1 VPSPSV
7 WSMPSLEERQ
17 LAAIAEVRDVSQRL
31 AVEVW
36 LRGGWAADFCLG
48 QVTREHADVDWF
60 AWAGHL
66 PSIAD
71 GLQRR
76 GWEQV
81 DEPVDDHVDAQ
92 TDPTQRTL
100 VRDGV
105 RMSFAAMAP
114 GSGVT
119 ALLTD
124 ARVGRIGG
132 QHCLTISSESQ
143 QLEHSLRLRA

>member
-1 VPSPSV
+1 VPRPSV
-7 WSMPSLEERQ
+7 GPVPNLVERQ
-17 LAAIAEVRDVSQRL
+17 LAAIAEVREVSQRL
-31 AVEVW
+31 AVDVW

-71 GLQRR
+71 RLQQA

-81 DEPVDDHVDAQ
+81 DEHADDRAH
-92 TDPTQRTL
+92 RTL

-119 ALLTD
+119 ALL
-124 ARVGRIGG
+124 AGAQVGRIGA
-132 QHCLTISSESQ
+132 QHCLTISSDSQ
-143 QLEHSLRLRA
+143 QLEDSLQLKV

>member
-1 VPSPSV
+1 
-7 WSMPSLEERQ
+7 MPSLEERQ

-71 GLQRR
+71 GLQQR
-76 GWEQV
+76 GWEPVDGDV
-81 DEPVDDHVDAQ
+81 DERVGERPDRAHH
-92 TDPTQRTL
+92 TL

-119 ALLTD
+119 ALL
-124 ARVGRIGG
+124 AGAQVGRIGA
-132 QHCLTISSESQ
+132 QHCLTISADDQ
-143 QLEHSLRLRA
+143 QLEDSLRLRV